1 MLLPDII
8 WSEIDSSPGNA
19 GYRSACSGDENVVF
33 WVGGSPTSY
42 NFNGIAYDGSGGV
55 SPSSRI
61 LEFDNTTY
69 EYNDDIPQTNSLM
82 DLRGIAKFPG
92 RRWVIA
98 GGMDVNQMV
107 SKRTFLLEN
116 SGLSLIE
123 NDPNIFLVKY
133 QENQIII
140 ESENKSSAILTD
152 VSGKLIAEY
161 RENNIFHIS
170 KNDYSTGVYLFVQGT
185 NSIRIQL

>member
-1 MLLPDII
+1 
-8 WSEIDSSPGNA
+8 
-19 GYRSACSGDENVVF
+19 
-33 WVGGSPTSY
+33 
-42 NFNGIAYDGSGGV
+42 
-55 SPSSRI
+55 
-61 LEFDNTTY
+61 
-69 EYNDDIPQTNSLM
+69 M

-92 RRWVIA
+92 RRWIIA

-123 NDPNIFLVKY
+123 NDPNVFLVKY

-152 VSGKLIAEY
+152 VSGKLMAEY
-161 RENNIFHIS
+161 KENKIFHIS
-170 KNDYSTGVYLFVQGT
+170 KNDYSTGFYLFVQGT